1 MSALATRTHTYRSTF
16 GVRKQKKIVFLETS
30 QAVAP
35 HSKNTRQVT
44 AATFAFTVLFLLLF
58 RVSDTSALTHN
69 NT

>member
-35 HSKNTRQVT
+35 IPRTQDKLRPQLSRSPC
-44 AATFAFTVLFLLLF
+44 FFYYYLE
-58 RVSDTSALTHN
+58 
-69 NT
+69 